1 MYCQVTHLTEGS
13 MAEDA
18 ELSISQ
24 TVEGLALA
32 LGRAGAVPRGE
43 LIRSLERAAE
53 RLRSRAP
60 DPGPPTDVLS
70 QAEAARLIGVSRQTV
85 NQWVR
90 KGILPSYVPGDGA
103 GRRAPLVSLA
113 EISIAANRGRAEPFS
128 AALLQQ
134 LTAFLDELTRLPDVA
149 PAAKAIGAALEQG
162 GEAASGRRSGDAGRV
177 LREFLIAAMGTTGR
191 QQEFTRAGVQMLADL
206 RPSLTVSSDSG
217 FGQLLDTLGLLI
229 HSSDGS
235 AGFDSPSAAILA
247 LLGAATIGVQ
257 VDGPQAR
264 IAEQVA
270 ATAAQIWGEDWV
282 RRLFDAAYHAD
293 EMAGPPLTRY
303 TAPLVYLGCN
313 RFMRQAQAD
322 GISIT
327 YAASPGAILPQ
338 SYHGA
343 PVLAEM
349 LAGRGRG
356 RGLQPWQFR
365 NGSAAVRPAL
375 HGSTK
380 SPFRVFNFEY
390 GLFDRAIHGIR
401 RYCFSM
407 ERARE
412 EFRTFTEQLPR
423 EDRAKY
429 RELAIETL
437 AHALEKP
444 FVEMAAVESPAAF
457 DWWKDHIT
465 RSSPRETVIGLRGEK
480 ARTTAHALLVRASA
494 LPQILE
500 SGAGDPELRER
511 LRVYIKNLNY
521 DIIDERYRDDLGR
534 GITRIIKAG
543 AEYLSPDEAL
553 IRAEGELRRLT
564 GERRPRAR
572 AGRRPAAP

>member
-1 MYCQVTHLTEGS
+1 
-13 MAEDA
+13 
-18 ELSISQ
+18 
-24 TVEGLALA
+24 
-32 LGRAGAVPRGE
+32 VPEHG
-43 LIRSLERAAE
+43 
-53 RLRSRAP
+53 
-60 DPGPPTDVLS
+60 
-70 QAEAARLIGVSRQTV
+70 
-85 NQWVR
+85 N
-90 KGILPSYVPGDGA
+90 
-103 GRRAPLVSLA
+103 GRRAPQVSLA
-113 EISIAANRGRAEPFS
+113 EISIAANRSRAEPFS

-134 LTAFLDELTRLPDVA
+134 LTAFLEALARNPAVA
-149 PAAKAIGAALEQG
+149 PTAEAIGSALEE
-162 GEAASGRRSGDAGRV
+162 GEEGRSGHSSGDAGRV
-177 LREFLIAAMGTTGR
+177 LREFLIAAMGTAGR

-206 RPSLTVSSDSG
+206 RPTLAVRSDSG
-217 FGQLLDTLGLLI
+217 FGLLLDTLGLLI

-247 LLGAATIGVQ
+247 LLGAATVGAQI
-257 VDGPQAR
+257 DGPQAR

-270 ATAAQIWGEDWV
+270 ATAAEVWGEDWV
-282 RRLFDAAYHAD
+282 RRLFDAAYQAD
-293 EMAGPPLTRY
+293 EMVSPPLTRY

-349 LAGRGRG
+349 LAGRHRAAH
-356 RGLQPWQFR
+356 PWQFKK
-365 NGSAAVRPAL
+365 GSDAVRPAL

-390 GLFDRAIHGIR
+390 GLFDSSIHGIR

-407 ERARE
+407 VRARE
-412 EFRTFTEQLPR
+412 ELRTFTEQLPR
-423 EDRAKY
+423 EDRAAY
-429 RELAIETL
+429 HELTIETL

-444 FVEMAAVESPAAF
+444 FVEMTAVESPAVF

-480 ARTTAHALLVRASA
+480 ARSTAHALLVRTSA

-500 SGAGDPELRER
+500 SGAEDPELRER
-511 LRVYIKNLNY
+511 LRVYIKNLDY
-521 DIIDERYRDDLGR
+521 DIIDERYRDDLSR
-534 GITRIIKAG
+534 EITRVIKAG
-543 AEYLSPDEAL
+543 SEYLTPDQAL
-553 IRAEGELRRLT
+553 IRAESEVRRMT
-564 GERRPRAR
+564 S
-572 AGRRPAAP
+572 

>member
-1 MYCQVTHLTEGS
+1 
-13 MAEDA
+13 
-18 ELSISQ
+18 
-24 TVEGLALA
+24 
-32 LGRAGAVPRGE
+32 
-43 LIRSLERAAE
+43 
-53 RLRSRAP
+53 
-60 DPGPPTDVLS
+60 
-70 QAEAARLIGVSRQTV
+70 VSRQTV

-90 KGILPSYVPGDGA
+90 KGILPSYVSEDGG

-113 EISIAANRGRAEPFS
+113 EISIAANRRRAEPFS

-134 LTAFLDELTRLPDVA
+134 LTVFLNTLTRIPAVA
-149 PAAKAIGAALEQG
+149 PTADAIGSALEEG
-162 GEAASGRRSGDAGRV
+162 AERLADRRSGDAGRV
-177 LREFLIAAMGTTGR
+177 LREFLIAAMGTAGR
-191 QQEFTRAGVQMLADL
+191 QQEFTRAGVRMLADL
-206 RPSLTVSSDSG
+206 RPSLTVRSDSG
-217 FGQLLDTLGLLI
+217 FGQLLDTLRLLI

-247 LLGAATIGVQ
+247 LLGAATVGAR
-257 VDGPQAR
+257 VDGPQAS

-270 ATAAQIWGEDWV
+270 AAAAQVWGEDWV

-293 EMAGPPLTRY
+293 ELASQPLTRC

-349 LAGRGRG
+349 LAGRGRSV
-356 RGLQPWQFR
+356 QPWHFKK
-365 NGSAAVRPAL
+365 GSEAVRAAL

-390 GLFDRAIHGIR
+390 GLFDSSIHGIR

-412 EFRTFTEQLPR
+412 EFRMFSEQLPR
-423 EDRAKY
+423 EDRVAY
-429 RELAIETL
+429 RDLAIETL

-444 FVEMAAVESPAAF
+444 YVEMTAVESPAAF

-480 ARTTAHALLVRASA
+480 ARSTAHALLVRASA

-500 SGAGDPELRER
+500 SGAGDAELRER
-511 LRVYIKNLNY
+511 LRVYIKNLDY

-543 AEYLSPDEAL
+543 AEHLSPDQAL
-553 IRAEGELRRLT
+553 ARAESELGRMT
-564 GERRPRAR
+564 GEARSRGGAKASRPS
-572 AGRRPAAP
+572 PVP

>member
-1 MYCQVTHLTEGS
+1 MT
-13 MAEDA
+13 EDA
-18 ELSISQ
+18 ELSISRA
-24 TVEGLALA
+24 VESLALA
-32 LGRAGAVPRGE
+32 LGKAGAVPRGE

-60 DPGPPTDVLS
+60 DPGRPTDVLS

-128 AALLQQ
+128 IALLQQ
-134 LTAFLDELTRLPDVA
+134 LMAFLDALARIPAVA
-149 PAAKAIGAALEQG
+149 PTAEVIGSALEEG
-162 GEAASGRRSGDAGRV
+162 RKGLSGRRSGDAGRV
-177 LREFLIAAMGTTGR
+177 LREFLIAAMGTAGR

-206 RPSLTVSSDSG
+206 RPSLTVSSDSE
-217 FGQLLDTLGLLI
+217 FGRLLDTLGLLI

-247 LLGAATIGVQ
+247 LLGAATVGAR
-257 VDGPQAR
+257 VDEPRAR

-270 ATAAQIWGEDWV
+270 ATAAQVWGEDWV

-293 EMAGPPLTRY
+293 EMAGPPLTRL

-343 PVLAEM
+343 PALAEM
-349 LAGRGRG
+349 LAGRSR
-356 RGLQPWQFR
+356 RVQPWQFKK
-365 NGSAAVRPAL
+365 GSEALRPAL

-390 GLFDRAIHGIR
+390 GLFDSAIHGIR

-423 EDRAKY
+423 EDRATY
-429 RELAIETL
+429 HELAIETL

-494 LPQILE
+494 LPQILD

-521 DIIDERYRDDLGR
+521 DIIDERYRDDLDR

-543 AEYLSPDEAL
+543 AEYLSPDQAL
-553 IRAEGELRRLT
+553 IRAEGELRRMT
-564 GERRPRAR
+564 GERRPRIR
-572 AGRRPAAP
+572 AKADRRSLVP

>member
-1 MYCQVTHLTEGS
+1 MTDDDEP
-13 MAEDA
+13 
-18 ELSISQ
+18 SISLA
-24 TVEGLALA
+24 VERLALA
-32 LGRAGAVPRGE
+32 LGKAGAVPRGE
-43 LIRSLERAAE
+43 LIRALERAAE
-53 RLRSRAP
+53 RLRTRAP
-60 DPGPPTDVLS
+60 DPEPPTDVLS

-90 KGILPSYVPGDGA
+90 KGILPSYVTEHGN
-103 GRRAPLVSLA
+103 GRRAPQVSLA

-134 LTAFLDELTRLPDVA
+134 LTTFLEALARNPAVA
-149 PAAKAIGAALEQG
+149 PTAEAIGSALEE
-162 GEAASGRRSGDAGRV
+162 GEERRSGHSSGDAGRV
-177 LREFLIAAMGTTGR
+177 LREFLIAAMGTAGR

-206 RPSLTVSSDSG
+206 RPSLTVRSDSG
-217 FGQLLDTLGLLI
+217 FGLLLETLGLLI

-247 LLGAATIGVQ
+247 LLGAATVGAQI
-257 VDGPQAR
+257 DGPQAR

-270 ATAAQIWGEDWV
+270 VTGAEVWGEDWV

-293 EMAGPPLTRY
+293 EMVSPPLTRY

-349 LAGRGRG
+349 LAGRSHRG
-356 RGLQPWQFR
+356 QPWQFR
-365 NGSAAVRPAL
+365 RGSEAVRPAL
-375 HGSTK
+375 QGSTK

-390 GLFDRAIHGIR
+390 GLFDSSIHGIR

-412 EFRTFTEQLPR
+412 ELRTFTEQLPR
-423 EDRAKY
+423 EDRAAY
-429 RELAIETL
+429 HELAIETL

-444 FVEMAAVESPAAF
+444 FVEMTAVESPAVF

-480 ARTTAHALLVRASA
+480 ARSTAHALLVRASA

-500 SGAGDPELRER
+500 SGAEDPELRER
-511 LRVYIKNLNY
+511 LRVYVKNLDY
-521 DIIDERYRDDLGR
+521 DIIDERYRDDLSR

-543 AEYLSPDEAL
+543 SEDLTPDQAL
-553 IRAEGELRRLT
+553 IRAESEVRRMT
-564 GERRPRAR
+564 S
-572 AGRRPAAP
+572 

>member
-1 MYCQVTHLTEGS
+1 

-18 ELSISQ
+18 ELSISRA
-24 TVEGLALA
+24 VESLALA
-32 LGRAGAVPRGE
+32 LGKAGAVPRGE
-43 LIRSLERAAE
+43 LVRSLERAAE

-90 KGILPSYVPGDGA
+90 KGILPSYVPGDGT
-103 GRRAPLVSLA
+103 GRRAPLVSMA

-128 AALLQQ
+128 TALLQQ
-134 LTAFLDELTRLPDVA
+134 LTAFLDALARIPAVA
-149 PAAKAIGAALEQG
+149 PTAEVIGSALEEG
-162 GEAASGRRSGDAGRV
+162 GKGLSGRRSGDAGQV
-177 LREFLIAAMGTTGR
+177 LREFLIAAMGTAGR

-206 RPSLTVSSDSG
+206 QPSLIVSSDSG
-217 FGQLLDTLGLLI
+217 FGRLLDTLGLLI

-247 LLGAATIGVQ
+247 LLGAATVGAR
-257 VDGPQAR
+257 VDEPQAR
-264 IAEQVA
+264 TAEQVA
-270 ATAAQIWGEDWV
+270 ATAARVWGEDWV

-349 LAGRGRG
+349 LAGRGR
-356 RGLQPWQFR
+356 RVQPWQFKK
-365 NGSAAVRPAL
+365 GSEALGPAL
-375 HGSTK
+375 RGSTK

-390 GLFDRAIHGIR
+390 GLLDSAIHGIR

-423 EDRAKY
+423 EDRAAY
-429 RELAIETL
+429 HELAIETL
-437 AHALEKP
+437 AYALEKP

-494 LPQILE
+494 LPQILD

-543 AEYLSPDEAL
+543 AEYLSRDQAL
-553 IRAEGELRRLT
+553 IRAEGELRRMT
-564 GERRPRAR
+564 GDRRPRAR
-572 AGRRPAAP
+572 AKAGRRSLVP